1 MAKQFAQI
9 DAKLQAFIEQQK
21 VFFVGTAATTGR
33 VNISPKGMDAL
44 RVLAPNR
51 VVWLNVTG
59 SGNETAAHIAET
71 NRMTIMFCAFDHA
84 PTILRLYGTAQAV
97 YPRDAAW
104 SELIEHF
111 PPLPG
116 TRQLFDLSVDL
127 IQTSCGMAVPLYDYQ
142 GDRELLNQWAKNKGP
157 AGLEDYQRQKNLTSI
172 DGLPTHLFT
181 E

>member
-71 NRMTIMFCAFDHA
+71 NRIDLLHYRFHGKLMGFSSLFLSPADE
-84 PTILRLYGTAQAV
+84 LRSE
-97 YPRDAAW
+97 PRP
-104 SELIEHF
+104 E
-111 PPLPG
+111 
-116 TRQLFDLSVDL
+116 
-127 IQTSCGMAVPLYDYQ
+127 
-142 GDRELLNQWAKNKGP
+142 
-157 AGLEDYQRQKNLTSI
+157 
-172 DGLPTHLFT
+172 
-181 E
+181 